1 MGPPPF
7 HYCYWMWLI
16 LFFILYY
23 HQTWLPNIQVS
34 VIPLT
39 RSIPEGTCEVW
50 RCLDLSTILS
60 EQDPSQCLC
69 PEQLSPLGSR
79 SHINL
84 RLLGKNWGAAG
95 RNGIRER
102 SRNWSSQLLHRIRAG
117 WHWSSV
123 SIKTSQQL
131 TKEGGVMRKCNRWQ
145 RSFSSNSLFE
155 SPYSHKECAGEDWAR
170 LNWWVSFNRERTA
183 IHESLSIQEAEN
195 PIVSLEPG

>member
-1 MGPPPF
+1 MFYSFPRIWVRRLFTIATF
-7 HYCYWMWLI
+7 HYCYWMWFI

-39 RSIPEGTCEVW
+39 RSIPGGTCEVW

-102 SRNWSSQLLHRIRAG
+102 SRNRSSQLLHRIRAG

-131 TKEGGVMRKCNRWQ
+131 TKEGGNAEVQPMIEV
-145 RSFSSNSLFE
+145 LFQQLYIWKLLL
-155 SPYSHKECAGEDWAR
+155 P
-170 LNWWVSFNRERTA
+170 
-183 IHESLSIQEAEN
+183 
-195 PIVSLEPG
+195 